1 MGNRNR
7 RRSQVKP
14 NGFTDYIT
22 KQCAFV
28 RPDGL
33 RCRKLTTITHPYCA
47 HHTRLV
53 HGVEV
58 RQSSIRGAGLGLF
71 AIRQLPNGMFLF
83 NYDGDR
89 LSIAEYN
96 ARYAEVGFGP
106 YAIELNDRIIID
118 ARRTDAG
125 IARFI
130 CSYHGTGKKP
140 NVQYVST
147 GQCVEVWT
155 IRRIEAGEE
164 LLADYGE
171 EMAAALGLVR

>member
-1 MGNRNR
+1 MGSRNR
-7 RRSQVKP
+7 RRSQIVR

-28 RPDGL
+28 DARGQ
-33 RCRKLTTITHPYCA
+33 RCRRQTTITHPYCA
-47 HHTRLV
+47 QHTRLV

-58 RQSSIRGAGLGLF
+58 RQSTIPGAGLGLF
-71 AIRQLPNGMFLF
+71 AVRRIPKGTFLF

-89 LSIAEYN
+89 LSTAEYTE
-96 ARYAEVGFGP
+96 RYAEIGFGP
-106 YAIELNDRIIID
+106 YAIELTAHVIID

-125 IARFI
+125 VARFI
-130 CSYHGTGKKP
+130 CSYHGSGKKP

-155 IRRIEAGEE
+155 IAPIEPGDE

-171 EMAAALGLVR
+171 EMAAALGLLR